1 MILLFLLLVLL
12 TIIAGSTT
20 TGSILRFDHNNNE
33 GDEITVAKIRRN
45 TNAEIPPTDYG
56 FPRCYT
62 SFLNYDT
69 AFVDAR
75 PNNEERPLVGQERF
89 PYNYDSST
97 KEECNSLPLPLLAL
111 GPHWS
116 PIGLTLYNY
125 DKGDIETCL
134 NCLPPEFQNTL
145 IVASHGSWNRSPFI
159 GYNVKSYSVDFSSDP
174 YSVTAQRDLL
184 PSLRNAN
191 TGLRIRPVDVRIS
204 PVDGSLLMT
213 ADRDDVSNSVTRAG
227 GLYRIRRRRPDDDAA
242 TTTDTLLTTVNTL
255 GENPANVVLEQL
267 VDIPCARQITVSSDN
282 PHLVYV
288 STFGGF
294 CPLGSGGNRIW
305 VVEFD
310 VSGGDVTR
318 SEVVVGGLLE
328 PQGIDW
334 SRGSLFIATS
344 GRRSRNRGNCVLEI
358 KDMDQRSSS
367 TDSNSLPLNGINEEV
382 VETVDCGFTMTQNQH
397 HWRSLRVHPSGKYAL
412 VSVGAECNWPC
423 QVGDRGTNDYQT
435 ALLRVELVDNSRGSV
450 SIAAK
455 GIRNAIGLWFDPNDN
470 LLFTSFGSDQAAGIP
485 NATSADNVPD
495 CTLEVLQLPAEQET
509 TTPSP
514 TPLHVSGA
522 SPTPL
527 CFSGAN
533 TVEVKGRGVVRM
545 DSLAIGDSVRVKGG
559 AFSKVY
565 SFGHYDPNVP
575 AEYLQIYFRTN
586 EKKYTKAVLPP
597 LEISKRHMIFI
608 RDGTSSSAIPAS
620 MLKLGDTLVVE
631 GATNSSSTAATVY
644 NIVTNIKRKGAYA
657 PFTMSGDIVV
667 SGVLASN
674 YVSMMA
680 NDDYESGSLMHWIA
694 HVFKAPHRV
703 LCSLDFNICE
713 NEKYTHGISTWIYSS
728 YHVAR
733 WMVIHQQ
740 CISISS
746 VALFVFFLFAIIRMR
761 SGLVIVRYMP
771 KSRI

>member
-1 MILLFLLLVLL
+1 MKFTTFILTAIVNSKLTLGQPSFPPYTQQCRDDAGPPFVDDAPGTLYHDGSAAFPVLKDGSCANPIQSACSSRGDAKTAYL
-12 TIIAGSTT
+12 EGPLQCNGNGWYCRIFVDENWPPQNLISDLNFGYCNQTEVTEDTGYDQAGHCHGSDDDSTYYWW
-20 TGSILRFDHNNNE
+20 LRDHWFRGYNGRLRCCCNWNE
-33 GDEITVAKIRRN
+33 GPDALTVGRLVDRCDFRRLVTPTEDVN
-45 TNAEIPPTDYG
+45 ECRDANEDHGMSFEGGCTPPFQLNQEIP
-56 FPRCYT
+56 
-62 SFLNYDT
+62 
-69 AFVDAR
+69 
-75 PNNEERPLVGQERF
+75 E
-89 PYNYDSST
+89 
-97 KEECNSLPLPLLAL
+97 
-111 GPHWS
+111 
-116 PIGLTLYNY
+116 
-125 DKGDIETCL
+125 
-134 NCLPPEFQNTL
+134 
-145 IVASHGSWNRSPFI
+145 
-159 GYNVKSYSVDFSSDP
+159 
-174 YSVTAQRDLL
+174 
-184 PSLRNAN
+184 
-191 TGLRIRPVDVRIS
+191 
-204 PVDGSLLMT
+204 
-213 ADRDDVSNSVTRAG
+213 
-227 GLYRIRRRRPDDDAA
+227 DDDRCWEIQRF
-242 TTTDTLLTTVNTL
+242 
-255 GENPANVVLEQL
+255 GNV
-267 VDIPCARQITVSSDN
+267 D
-282 PHLVYV
+282 
-288 STFGGF
+288 
-294 CPLGSGGNRIW
+294 
-305 VVEFD
+305 
-310 VSGGDVTR
+310 SGGDD
-318 SEVVVGGLLE
+318 EDEDDEDEDDGEDNDEDEEGE
-328 PQGIDW
+328 DGENDEDE
-334 SRGSLFIATS
+334 GEDDED
-344 GRRSRNRGNCVLEI
+344 GE
-358 KDMDQRSSS
+358 DEDDEDEEDEDDE
-367 TDSNSLPLNGINEEV
+367 DSNEDGEDDEDGEP
-382 VETVDCGFTMTQNQH
+382 
-397 HWRSLRVHPSGKYAL
+397 
-412 VSVGAECNWPC
+412 
-423 QVGDRGTNDYQT
+423 
-435 ALLRVELVDNSRGSV
+435 
-450 SIAAK
+450 
-455 GIRNAIGLWFDPNDN
+455 
-470 LLFTSFGSDQAAGIP
+470 
-485 NATSADNVPD
+485 
-495 CTLEVLQLPAEQET
+495 
-509 TTPSP
+509 
-514 TPLHVSGA
+514 VSGA